1 MNETTLKEYSQLH
14 NIPQNTLMVHME
26 RLCIEPTGKTQ
37 RSPKGRESFTWKV
50 SDMDSAR
57 AKVKRRMVQL

>member
-1 MNETTLKEYSQLH
+1 
-14 NIPQNTLMVHME
+14 ME